1 MIKEKYKQLCLAR
14 QFGGINTIEF
24 TQSLAVIHHITF
36 QTIYLGKK
44 ILVQVKCDFSEFLRI
59 IS

>member
-24 TQSLAVIHHITF
+24 TQTLWARLKERHYVNF
-36 QTIYLGKK
+36 
-44 ILVQVKCDFSEFLRI
+44 
-59 IS
+59 